1 MRMRLAM
8 SLFTVTMI
16 SACQKSSEGGTSTGN
31 PLISFKMTASSS
43 LANTIASYTSRFPWL
58 NLLLRPALALPPPPA
73 MTDANGLSVTLD
85 HAWITVKEIE
95 FKATEVADQD
105 EVDGEDVSL
114 EGPFVV
120 DLFSSQ
126 PEVLGQARIGTSL
139 VRRVKMQL
147 HNASTLPVGAP
158 VQMLDKSLYW
168 SGTVNGHSLVIT
180 SREGYEFELGGQN
193 GVGISESANMLMSI
207 RVANL
212 FKKINLSAV
221 VSDSVIDEQNRLP
234 AVDPCPLIDASA
246 SDIYTCF
253 TKGLE
258 TESNLGVDSDNDDEL
273 SGDDDTV
280 K

>member
-8 SLFTVTMI
+8 GLMTITII
-16 SACQKSSEGGTSTGN
+16 SACQKSSDGGTSTGN
-31 PLISFKMTASSS
+31 PMISFKMTASSS
-43 LANTIASYTSRFPWL
+43 PANSIASYASRFPWL

-73 MTDANGLSVTLD
+73 MTDANGVTVTLD

-105 EVDGEDVSL
+105 EVDGQDVSF

-120 DLFSSQ
+120 DLLSSQ
-126 PEVLGQARIGTSL
+126 PESLGQARIATSL

-147 HNASTLPVGAP
+147 HNTDTLPAGAP
-158 VQMLDKSLYW
+158 AQMLDKSIYW
-168 SGTVNGHSLVIT
+168 SGAVGGHSLVIT

-193 GVGISESANMLMSI
+193 GVGISESANILMSI
-207 RVANL
+207 QVASL

-221 VSDSVIDEQNRLP
+221 TSDVVIDEQNRLP
-234 AVDPCPLIDASA
+234 AVNPCPLIDASA

-258 TESNLGVDSDNDDEL
+258 TESNLGVDADDDDEL

-280 K
+280 R